1 MLKVICLVQYSKICI
16 LSDNVRVYNSV
27 NFVYI
32 YLSKIF
38 YLYCNQTFN
47 NHLHHFHTCM
57 YMENTN
63 LTKIKN
69 I

>member
-1 MLKVICLVQYSKICI
+1 MFINVKSNLSGTTVYSNICI

-38 YLYCNQTFN
+38 YLYCKQTFN
-47 NHLHHFHTCM
+47 NHLHHFHT
-57 YMENTN
+57 YIW
-63 LTKIKN
+63 KIQ